1 MTGEEYR
8 TAVEGV
14 LGRMLDGMEQHPKM
28 YGSNPDELEGQYLVL
43 LYVMGVGYGI
53 DENTITS
60 TFRTMSPGNPGMT
73 VEGIVARLRSIR
85 MAIEAI
91 KSRRP
96 DPLSGT
102 GPSTSHH

>member
-28 YGSNPDELEGQYLVL
+28 YGSNPDELEGQYLAL

-60 TFRTMSPGNPGMT
+60 TFRTMAPGSPGMT

-91 KSRRP
+91 KS
-96 DPLSGT
+96 
-102 GPSTSHH
+102 